1 MSEGAQGGLGHP
13 SAGPELWLRPSPDTT
28 SQPGR
33 ERQILGRN
41 SRQSLLYLCK
51 PELSGLQGQTTE
63 TSLLPGNWRQGRE
76 RRRPERNEKQSRSW
90 ETRLWSPDTGSRPTG
105 TL

>member
-1 MSEGAQGGLGHP
+1 MKEKYLGESEKASVWALKRASMSGGAQSGLGHP

-28 SQPGR
+28 SQSGR
-33 ERQILGRN
+33 ERQILSRN

-51 PELSGLQGQTTE
+51 PELSGLQGQSTE

-76 RRRPERNEKQSRSW
+76 
-90 ETRLWSPDTGSRPTG
+90 
-105 TL
+105 